1 MTDEKLQQL
10 LQTADA
16 NAGPPPA
23 TTRDLA
29 TAIHHRLTH
38 RRRRATQLAAASTI
52 LLCTTL
58 ALLPLLK
65 TKPPTPPPITTTIDP
80 SKLQAELSLMR
91 LTAQSQAATIDQLL
105 EHQRLSSLRARSEQ
119 LQRRA
124 PPDTSLQHHRD
135 AAARL
140 LLHDADRTRAPDQYR
155 RLIDLFPETPW
166 ASLARQRLENRT

>member
-1 MTDEKLQQL
+1 V
-10 LQTADA
+10 
-16 NAGPPPA
+16 
-23 TTRDLA
+23 TTRDFA
-29 TAIHHRLTH
+29 SAIHNRITH
-38 RRRRATQLAAASTI
+38 RRRRATQFAAASTI

-80 SKLQAELSLMR
+80 AKLQAELSFMR
-91 LTAQSQAATIDQLL
+91 LTAQSQSATIDRML
-105 EHQRLSSLRARSEQ
+105 ERHRLSSLRTRSEKLHRRPQ
-119 LQRRA
+119 PSDSLQR
-124 PPDTSLQHHRD
+124 HRD